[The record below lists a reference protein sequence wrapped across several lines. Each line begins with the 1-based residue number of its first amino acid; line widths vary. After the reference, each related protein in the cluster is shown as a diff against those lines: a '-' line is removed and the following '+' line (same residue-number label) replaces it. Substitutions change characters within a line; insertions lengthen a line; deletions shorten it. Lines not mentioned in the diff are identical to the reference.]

1 MRNKEIENEVK
12 QFSDHW
18 QSITMTYSDYARS
31 VGISYTSLQV
41 LKYITGTENCTQ
53 KVICEMSFLPKQT
66 VNTIITGFYK
76 KGYIELRELPEDR
89 RTKTIHLTEKGKAYM
104 DTFSPYIENAEYEA
118 MQSLSEEQRTML
130 IESIR
135 LYGKVFREKLFESKA
150 E

>member
-1 MRNKEIENEVK
+1 MKTKRIEDDVK
-12 QFSDHW
+12 SFSDEW

-31 VGISYTSLQV
+31 VGISYTSLQI

-53 KVICEMSFLPKQT
+53 KTICEMSFLPKQT

-89 RTKTIHLTEKGKAYM
+89 RTKTIHLTEKGRKYI
-104 DTFSPYIENAEYEA
+104 DTFSPHIEEAEYEA

-130 IESIR
+130 VEGIR
-135 LYGKVFREKLFESKA
+135 LYGKIFREKLLEVK
-150 E
+150 